1 MGVFGGGVVGLAAAR
16 GCGGGELCRLS
27 TRTSSQHELLDFPLK
42 GAYLSRPYRKNQ
54 GERLQIFWL
63 AAITAP
69 IEQLFERL
77 FCVSGAMFQA
87 IYFSWWHFLFIYISI
102 FSNQVKETNARSEW
116 IYLKGSVSVPRSR
129 GVGRANIH

>member
-1 MGVFGGGVVGLAAAR
+1 MFGGVAVW

-27 TRTSSQHELLDFPLK
+27 TSASSQRELDFPLK
-42 GAYLSRPYRKNQ
+42 EAYLSRPYRKNQ
-54 GERLQIFWL
+54 GERLQIFWF

-87 IYFSWWHFLFIYISI
+87 IYFSWWHFLFLYLFICI
-102 FSNQVKETNARSEW
+102 FPAR
-116 IYLKGSVSVPRSR
+116 
-129 GVGRANIH
+129 